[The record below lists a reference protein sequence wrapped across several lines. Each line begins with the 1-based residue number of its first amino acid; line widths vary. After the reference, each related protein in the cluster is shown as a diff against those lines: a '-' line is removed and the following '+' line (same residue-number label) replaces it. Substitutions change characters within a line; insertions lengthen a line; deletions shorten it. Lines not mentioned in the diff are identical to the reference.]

1 MFVGEVEEEDV
12 VGLAVD
18 GFLDSVRLVGDEGSE
33 DAVVAHSGYDV
44 IPVGF
49 AQVQVGF
56 FGEEEDG
63 FEFPV

>member
-18 GFLDSVRLVGDEGSE
+18 GFLDGVWLVGYEGSE
-33 DAVVAHSGYDV
+33 YAVVAHAGYDV
-44 IPVGF
+44 VPVGF

-56 FGEEEDG
+56 FGE
-63 FEFPV
+63 

>member
-18 GFLDSVRLVGDEGSE
+18 GFLDGVRLVSYECGEY
-33 DAVVAHSGYDV
+33 AVVAHAGYDV
-44 IPVGF
+44 VPVGF

-56 FGEEEDG
+56 FSEEENG